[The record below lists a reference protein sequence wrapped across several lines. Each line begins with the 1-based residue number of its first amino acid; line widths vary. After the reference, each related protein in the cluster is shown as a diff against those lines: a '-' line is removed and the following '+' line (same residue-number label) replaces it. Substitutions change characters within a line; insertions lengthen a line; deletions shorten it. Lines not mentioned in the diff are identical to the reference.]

1 MRLDKEHVL
10 THVPGMAHVTGMN
23 SIYQPRLVT
32 LMLVVSLASRHVSGI
47 TRLVSGIT
55 RNVSGITR
63 LVSGITR
70 LVSGITRLVS
80 GITSLTFNAS
90 VMIKILNVKQ

>member
-1 MRLDKEHVL
+1 MTTGMTTGMTVL

-55 RNVSGITR
+55 
-63 LVSGITR
+63 
-70 LVSGITRLVS
+70 
-80 GITSLTFNAS
+80 SLTFNAS